1 MYTFCHRSTYC
12 KCSNN
17 INVLSTS
24 EELEGN
30 IGQSTNRQ
38 RHFIIHLCK
47 IRIFQYFCGRISC
60 TYLDYNYF
68 RLFTKTRRLKLRHLQ
83 YFIENKSAFSKS
95 FQSTIFP
102 RLSAK
107 LTILLSLSNGRGT
120 EPQFRQAPVLPDKN
134 RQMSIKVAQI

>member
-1 MYTFCHRSTYC
+1 MCMYTFCHRSTYC

-83 YFIENKSAFSKS
+83 YFIENTKIRAHSANRFSQRS
-95 FQSTIFP
+95 FRGLVQNWRYCYLFQM
-102 RLSAK
+102 AVE
-107 LTILLSLSNGRGT
+107 LSLNLGRH
-120 EPQFRQAPVLPDKN
+120 QCYQ
-134 RQMSIKVAQI
+134 IKIAKCL